1 MLTARALAAR
11 WVRRCSRPT
20 HRRRARSKR
29 RLSKTKTKKP
39 RWLCPILTKQKKE
52 VERAQGSRSRGIAM
66 HVRTR
71 APHPPVVAASFRS
84 LRPSSGRQMQCRLET
99 KTNQRNGWLF
109 LSTHR
114 RDTPVAFLFRPTR
127 LHAQATPRPFTLPVN
142 VCTSSGKESCAGSCE
157 ALLTCARWERGVP
170 TPRTWDWRHGSCSVH
185 VRVLFFVCMF
195 P

>member
-1 MLTARALAAR
+1 MLTARAPAAR

-29 RLSKTKTKKP
+29 RLSKTNQEATLALPHPNKT
-39 RWLCPILTKQKKE
+39 KKE

-142 VCTSSGKESCAGSCE
+142 VCTPSRTESCVGSCE
-157 ALLTCARWERGVP
+157 ALLTCGRWERGVP
-170 TPRTWDWRHGSCSVH
+170 TPRTWDWRHGSCSAH
-185 VRVLFFVCMF
+185 VRVFFCVLF